1 MLIYACLCHVNQFH
15 SSDLFCEQGKF
26 NTRTFS
32 STCTPLITVFAES
45 GIVTE
50 NMLLVVAVGGW
61 VANQFVKSW
70 NVFEVRRSKITFP
83 HASFNLLC

>member
-1 MLIYACLCHVNQFH
+1 MLIYACLCHVNQFR
-15 SSDLFCEQGKF
+15 SSDLFCAQGKF

-50 NMLLVVAVGGW
+50 NMRRW

-70 NVFEVRRSKITFP
+70 ECVGSRGTKLHSHMRLSVYACLK
-83 HASFNLLC
+83 H